1 MYLVKRQHENYF
13 SQECKSMS
21 AEDDRIMNVFWN
33 ALAPVDFSKSAQVQG
48 TLSHVAA
55 EVLLSKLLRRV
66 LKMEQRGFMELG
78 VIHLL
83 SQPFLGG
90 LFFGA
95 NLHDVSNSSVMEAAQ
110 DGAKQTPAVLVAG
123 YIVATSQ
130 KGFALPS
137 FSIRDILI
145 TLASKIGTRVIL
157 TQAINSIPTF
167 IQNGLGQHDA
177 LVVAQKRAGHLS
189 DI

>member
-1 MYLVKRQHENYF
+1 MKIISRKSV
-13 SQECKSMS
+13 KSMS
-21 AEDDRIMNVFWN
+21 GEDVKIMNVFWN

-95 NLHDVSNSSVMEAAQ
+95 NPNDVSNSTVMQAAQ
-110 DGAKQTPAVLVAG
+110 DGAKQTPAVLIAG

-137 FSIRDILI
+137 FSVRDILI
-145 TLASKIGTRVIL
+145 TLASKIGTRVII
-157 TQAINSIPTF
+157 TQAFNSIPTF
-167 IQNGLGQHDA
+167 IQNGFGQHDA
-177 LVVAQKRAGHLS
+177 LVNAQKRAGILKNE
-189 DI
+189 